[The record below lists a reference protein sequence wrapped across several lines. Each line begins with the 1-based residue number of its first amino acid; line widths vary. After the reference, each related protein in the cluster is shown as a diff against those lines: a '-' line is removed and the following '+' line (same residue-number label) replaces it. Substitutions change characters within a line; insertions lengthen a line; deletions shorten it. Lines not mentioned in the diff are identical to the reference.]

1 MLLFALYSTLLPRH
15 KIQRGLYMNVD
26 NQRLKEIQQLKK
38 SYAKNRDKAE
48 SMYDMFK
55 YQHMIEEIEKEEIE
69 ILERNDVIL

>member
-1 MLLFALYSTLLPRH
+1 
-15 KIQRGLYMNVD
+15 MNID

-38 SYAKNRDKAE
+38 GYARNRDKAE

-69 ILERNDVIL
+69 ILERNDVII

>member
-1 MLLFALYSTLLPRH
+1 MLLFTLNSTLLPRH

>member
-1 MLLFALYSTLLPRH
+1 MLLFTLHSTLLPRH

-38 SYAKNRDKAE
+38 DYARNRDKAT

-69 ILERNDVIL
+69 ILKRCDVII